1 MGHISALS
9 FPNPKRVKLNVKVL
23 SFSLSTPYKHGD
35 YPALCCIRAIWWAYC
50 LRGMVLEQVTISDP
64 FILKSIVKIHLFDII
79 RLGLN
84 QDSLFKWFILVL
96 LLCVIHPSM
105 YHFFK
110 RDQRFLSFDI
120 YSSNYILILCH
131 KSKHLHVCGN
141 GGAQQFHVEMKSA
154 EN

>member
-1 MGHISALS
+1 MLRFCLSPYQHLINMGTTQRYVVSELSGGHI
-9 FPNPKRVKLNVKVL
+9 VL
-23 SFSLSTPYKHGD
+23 
-35 YPALCCIRAIWWAYC
+35 
-50 LRGMVLEQVTISDP
+50 LEQDRISDP

-84 QDSLFKWFILVL
+84 QDSLFKWLILVL

-141 GGAQQFHVEMKSA
+141 GGAQQFHVEMKPA